1 MDDLALLK
9 DYAESGS
16 EEAFRELVSRHVA
29 TVYAAAQRQV
39 GESLAGDVTQSVFV
53 LLARKAGKL
62 GTKTVLVAWLLTTTR
77 LVSRATLRSEIRRQ
91 RWEKEAS
98 TMPSNEQAI
107 EVQSAWEKVQPM
119 LDDALAGLSEKDRGL
134 IALRFFQQKSHA
146 EIASA
151 LGLNEDA
158 SKKRLSRAIEKL
170 RSFFSKR
177 GVILGSAI
185 LLSALAQSSAQAAP
199 SGLVSQIA
207 AMAAGNAVTPT
218 VAALVKATLKLMT
231 WIKIKI
237 IGLSAAAVLVAASV
251 PLAVELSRTDSEAIK
266 TDGREARIER
276 YEFSPATVRYNV
288 SGVLQ
293 PYNEVLAPEFPGEPL
308 LSAEFSWEVDSVH
321 PGAEALR
328 LVTSD
333 ELGNEFDPV
342 SQSMMVAKGEGREY
356 WVADAPVFPRR
367 GKEVHLS
374 VLDQGKLLAEFKIPN
389 PTPGSY
395 PTWRAEPLPARATNG
410 DLEVSLTGFR
420 AIRQTSE
427 AALMEPRTMQ
437 RSARTECDFSFSE
450 NGQQTTAW
458 TPVLLEL
465 ADATGNH
472 WMPSRYS
479 GGNPYLSKLENGVIQ
494 SRFSGALWGCESAW
508 KIRGEFLRTAN
519 FPETELLRL
528 PKILIPDA
536 NEVSEPLKQFDWNG
550 ATVELTGV
558 IGSNGRDIIPR
569 PTNNA
574 PLALR
579 MRQSGFMNAEF
590 RKDCITVVLGG
601 EILSRNRQLAFVGAT
616 DEQGRPFELDGSGGP
631 AVFQDTKYPV
641 LYSFALRPPEG
652 AHEINL
658 VVAVTEPRK
667 VEFLAKPEQVTE

>member
-9 DYAESGS
+9 HYADSGS

-29 TVYAAAQRQV
+29 TVYAAARRQV
-39 GESLAGDVTQSVFV
+39 GDSLAGDVTQAVFV

-62 GTKTVLVAWLLTTTR
+62 GSKTVLVAWLLTTTR

-98 TMPSNEQAI
+98 TMPSNDQPI

-185 LLSALAQSSAQAAP
+185 LLSALSQSSAKAAP
-199 SGLVSQIA
+199 TGLASKITA
-207 AMAAGNAVTPT
+207 AAAGNAVTPT

-237 IGLSAAAVLVAASV
+237 IGLSAAAVLAVASV

-288 SGVLQ
+288 SSVLQ
-293 PYNEVLAPEFPGEPL
+293 PVNEVLGPEFPGEPL
-308 LSAEFSWEVDSVH
+308 LSAEFSWEVGSMH
-321 PGAEALR
+321 PGAAALR
-328 LVTSD
+328 IVTAD

-342 SQSMMVAKGEGREY
+342 AQTMMVAKGNGREY

-389 PTPGSY
+389 PAPGPY
-395 PTWRAEPLPARATNG
+395 PTWTPEPLPARATNG
-410 DLEVSLTGFR
+410 DLEVLLTGFR
-420 AIRQTSE
+420 AIRPTSE

-437 RSARTECDFSFSE
+437 RSARTECAFSFNE
-450 NGQQTTAW
+450 NGRQSTAW

-472 WMPSRYS
+472 WRPSRYS
-479 GGNPYLSKLENGVIQ
+479 GGNPYLSEIENGAIQ
-494 SRFSGALWGCESAW
+494 TRFSGALWACESAW
-508 KIRGEFLRTAN
+508 KISGEFVRTAN
-519 FPETELLRL
+519 FPESELLHL
-528 PKILIPDA
+528 PKIVIPDP
-536 NEVSEPLKQFDWNG
+536 NNVSEPGKQFDWNG
-550 ATVELTGV
+550 ATVELSGV
-558 IGSNGRDIIPR
+558 IGANGREIIPK

-574 PLALR
+574 PIAQR
-579 MRQSGFMNAEF
+579 MRMSGFMNSEF
-590 RKDCITVVLGG
+590 SKGCVTIVLSG
-601 EILSRNRQLAFVGAT
+601 EILSRNRQLAFVSAT
-616 DEQGRPFELDGSGGP
+616 DEQGRAFEKVSSGGP
-631 AVFQDTKYPV
+631 ANLREMKFPIP
-641 LYSFALRPPEG
+641 YSFALRPPEG

-667 VEFLAKPEQVTE
+667 VEFLAKPEQITE